1 MAETAIRSAMEQ
13 LTNDRKIYDRD
24 LSVLL
29 HIRSADDALADT
41 MQPNNAIQKAFD
53 EIQEA
58 KRFNPEIPVMDGV
71 IKALNELEG
80 ARRSPM
86 AADFGHLRT
95 TVRSDAAGPATRVV
109 ARNALRLQEDILA
122 WIKIQELISGHL
134 RSLTE
139 ITSASARAAQQ

>member
-58 KRFNPEIPVMDGV
+58 KRFNPEIPVM
-71 IKALNELEG
+71 IN
-80 ARRSPM
+80 
-86 AADFGHLRT
+86 
-95 TVRSDAAGPATRVV
+95 RVESNFQAV
-109 ARNALRLQEDILA
+109 TP
-122 WIKIQELISGHL
+122 ELIQKTAQEYL
-134 RSLTE
+134 RPTNRTILT
-139 ITSASARAAQQ
+139 IVPKS